1 MYEIDFKIRYYI
13 MGREV
18 AKQISLAFWEIR
30 EMQVGFTIGQLLSK
44 SKMQILF
51 AIPALH

>member
-1 MYEIDFKIRYYI
+1 MYKIDFKIRYYI
-13 MGREV
+13 MGRKV
-18 AKQISLAFWEIR
+18 AKQISFAFWEIR

>member
-1 MYEIDFKIRYYI
+1 MYKIDFKIRYYI

-18 AKQISLAFWEIR
+18 AKQISDAFWEIR
-30 EMQVGFTIGQLLSK
+30 DMQVGLTIGQLLSK

-51 AIPALH
+51 AIPARH